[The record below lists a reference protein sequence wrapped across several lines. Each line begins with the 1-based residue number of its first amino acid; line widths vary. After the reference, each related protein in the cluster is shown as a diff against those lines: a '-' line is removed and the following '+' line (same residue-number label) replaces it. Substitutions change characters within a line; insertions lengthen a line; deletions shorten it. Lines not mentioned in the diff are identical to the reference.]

1 MKLFVLLSR
10 VPYPLEKGD
19 KLRAY
24 HQIKILAQKH
34 EVHLCCLTD
43 HDVEKSAVDHLE
55 GIVHEL
61 HIFKLNK
68 LLIGARLLR
77 ATISEKPFQVH
88 YFYQNWI
95 QRKINALL
103 DHIQPDHIYCQLIR
117 CTEYVKHYHQ
127 CNKTID
133 YMDALSAGHR
143 RRIKI
148 SRGIHKQLLIE
159 ETKRLTTYENRI
171 FNYFENHTI
180 ISTQDRDLIYHEKK
194 DNIVIVP
201 NGVDGAFF
209 KPISTSKK
217 YDLLFTGN
225 MNYPPNVDGVIYL
238 VRNVIPLLEKSGK
251 KPSLLIAGANPAKEV
266 LELDN
271 QHNIK
276 VSGWVEDIRDAY
288 NQSSVFVAPMQIG
301 SGLQNKLLEA
311 LSMALPCVTTPL
323 AANAFSKEQREVLFI
338 GDSPEALANQI
349 SSLLDSLEL
358 RAEAGEK
365 GRNLILQ
372 SFGWES
378 TVEKLDLTM
387 SSSK

>member
-43 HDVEKSAVDHLE
+43 KEIDHSAKEHLQ

-95 QRKINALL
+95 QRKINGLL
-103 DHIQPDHIYCQLIR
+103 NRVQPDHIYCQLIR
-117 CTEYVKHYHQ
+117 CAEYVKHYHQ

-148 SRGIHKQLLIE
+148 SKGIHKQLLIE

-194 DNIVIVP
+194 DKIIIVP

-209 KPISTSKK
+209 KPTSTSKK
-217 YDLLFTGN
+217 YELLFTGN

-238 VRNVIPLLEKSGK
+238 VKNVLPLLEQNGK
-251 KPSLLIAGANPAKEV
+251 RPSLLIAGANPAKDV

-271 QHNIK
+271 KGNIK

-288 NQSSVFVAPMQIG
+288 NESAVFVAPMQIG

-311 LSMALPCVTTPL
+311 MSMALPCVTTPL
-323 AANAFSKEQREVLFI
+323 AANAFSKEQRDVLFI
-338 GDSPEALANQI
+338 GDSPEALASQI
-349 SSLLDSLEL
+349 SNLLESPEL
-358 RAEAGEK
+358 RADAGEK

-378 TVEKLDLTM
+378 TVEKLDLTL